1 MRATILQITA
11 DVVLGSAML
20 LALPS
25 AAPAQDSLQAPTYSR
40 TRTGAEDWHA
50 RGGGYVHGQGDFG
63 YGYGYFQP
71 YISPVVAGSWYA
83 RPYPYHFDYFRGR
96 WDGPRSGIASDCPCA
111 ESAAGVET
119 VGEAAAVAP

>member
-1 MRATILQITA
+1 MRATIFQITA
-11 DVVLGSAML
+11 GAVLGSATL

-25 AAPAQDSLQAPTYSR
+25 TAPAQDSLLAPTYSR
-40 TRTGAEDWHA
+40 MRTGADDWHA

-63 YGYGYFQP
+63 YGYGYYRP

-96 WDGPRSGIASDCPCA
+96 WDRSAPITVCPSDHGPAIDTQVLPADTP
-111 ESAAGVET
+111 
-119 VGEAAAVAP
+119 